1 MGLDGP
7 ILGAKNPIFSYIGR
21 VSRIDKHLLVD
32 SMCSNKYY
40 YPSQTIPQLALTS
53 SSWLVDTS

>member
-1 MGLDGP
+1 MGLDGR

-32 SMCSNKYY
+32 SMYRNKYY
-40 YPSQTIPQLALTS
+40 YPSQTIPELALTS